1 MSTVLIL
8 DIPENEGIV
17 DRARFD
23 PEVGVSKVG
32 NYWKLSAKSEMT
44 VRRPE
49 SDCRPAVWFSF
60 LGGLA
65 ECRVT
70 DYNKAHVLV
79 SEL

>member
-1 MSTVLIL
+1 MTAVLIL
-8 DIPENEGIV
+8 DIPENQGIV
-17 DRARFD
+17 DRARID

-32 NYWKLSAKSEMT
+32 HYWKLSAPSQMT
-44 VRRPE
+44 VRRPQ

-60 LGGLA
+60 LGGLS

-70 DYNKAHVLV
+70 DYNKAHVVV